1 MKKTF
6 SYKAKSYSGE
16 THRGLL
22 LAASPAEAAYALK
35 DQGLYPLD
43 IKEATS
49 WRLDGLLAKV
59 LKPIGMKDIALLCRM
74 LSVTL
79 RSGLPLVRCLAII
92 ANQAGN
98 ERFQLILIEIRRKVE
113 QGEMLSRALQSFPR
127 VFPRMMI
134 GLIETGE
141 LGADLDHI
149 LDRLAVYFEK
159 NYKLREKMK
168 SAMTYPL
175 IVLCFALGSLTF
187 LFVYV
192 LPVFYSLFADLKIE
206 LPLLTQWIFRI
217 SRALAQYFVYLLS
230 AGLLMILAFA
240 LLAKYHYK
248 QFRFILDHISPHIPI
263 YGPLLAKS
271 GVGRFC
277 RTLGMLLR
285 GGVPLLTAVNIL
297 KGTIDSYQMTQILA
311 TIETDLYNGI
321 SLSESLGKSRIF
333 PPMALQMMAVGEET
347 GKLGDILETVA
358 DFIETE
364 LDEIMARVSA
374 GFEPFMI
381 ALMGLIVGAI
391 VSATMLPLF
400 EMVGSVGGR

>member
-1 MKKTF
+1 MNKTF
-6 SYKAKSYSGE
+6 SYQAKSYSGE

-22 LAASPAEAAYALK
+22 LASSPAEAVYALK
-35 DQGLYPLD
+35 NQGLYALD
-43 IKEATS
+43 IKEAPPGL
-49 WRLDGLLAKV
+49 LDGILARV
-59 LKPIGMKDIALLCRM
+59 LHPIGMKDIALLCRM

-79 RSGLPLVRCLAII
+79 RSGLPLVQCLAII

-98 ERFQLILIEIRRKVE
+98 ERFQLILLEIRRKVE
-113 QGEMLSRALQSFPR
+113 QGEMLSRALQSFPQ
-127 VFPRMMI
+127 VFPLMMI

-159 NYKLREKMK
+159 GYKLKEKMK

-175 IVLCFALGSLTF
+175 IVLCFALGSLAF

-192 LPVFYSLFADLKIE
+192 LPVFDSLFTDLKIE
-206 LPLLTQWIFRI
+206 LPLLTQWIFQSSRI
-217 SRALAQYFVYLLS
+217 VAQYFVYLLF
-230 AGLLMILAFA
+230 AAALIILAFVF
-240 LLAKYHYK
+240 LARCHHR
-248 QFRFILDHISPHIPI
+248 FRSILDHISLHIPV

-297 KGTIDSYQMTQILA
+297 KGTIDSYQMAQILMVVV
-311 TIETDLYNGI
+311 TDLRNGI
-321 SLSESLGKSRIF
+321 SLSASLGKSRIF
-333 PPMALQMMAVGEET
+333 PPMALQMMSVGEET

-364 LDEIMARVSA
+364 LDETMARISTGV
-374 GFEPFMI
+374 EPFMI

-400 EMVGSVGGR
+400 EMIGSVGSR